1 MASTSTVARPRT
13 RKPSVAVVARGPDL
27 DALDRV
33 LSETVE
39 LMTPMISRAGSARA
53 KAETELRVLEAD
65 REALKARRQLVER
78 HYQALTASFD
88 GEERDIEAT
97 IAMYR
102 NALLDGA
109 EQQERTAA

>member
-1 MASTSTVARPRT
+1 MTTAPTTMKP
-13 RKPSVAVVARGPDL
+13 RKPATAIAQRGPDL

-33 LSETVE
+33 LTETAQQ
-39 LMTPMISRAGSARA
+39 MAPMISRAGSARA
-53 KAETELRVLEAD
+53 KAEAELRVLEAD
-65 REALKARRQLVER
+65 REELRARRQLVER
-78 HYQALTASFD
+78 HYEALTTSFD

-109 EQQERTAA
+109 DHQEGQAA